1 MRGQHLCSQSQVHI
15 VATYEDVADLLIP
28 SDLGLGILEVSRH
41 LDGRLLVL
49 FAFPRRSIHLLRR
62 QFEIDHLILERYL
75 VAHDARCLRS

>member
-1 MRGQHLCSQSQVHI
+1 MLEKKRLDTHL
-15 VATYEDVADLLIP
+15 
-28 SDLGLGILEVSRH
+28 LEL